1 MMATAMDGTLVDSAL
16 RPIGGEGLG
25 CGPLAFGCWR
35 FSPSDPGR
43 AERAL
48 DAAIEAGMTLVDTAD
63 IYGYQGDGSGFGAAE
78 EMLGRILHGRPALRD
93 RIVLA
98 TKGGVRP
105 PLPYDSGGQ
114 ALRAACEAS
123 LGRLG
128 VERIDLYQVHRPD
141 LFAHPAEVAATLV
154 ALRREGK
161 VREVGVSNYSVS
173 QHDALAAWLARDGV
187 ALATTQPEYSAVRLD
202 PARDGTFD
210 RCTGAGVTALAWS
223 PLAGGRLA
231 TGEGVRPELLAVLDE
246 LAAREGVE
254 RTAIAVAFVLAHPA
268 RPVAILGSLT
278 PARLVAATRALG
290 VHLDRRDC
298 YRIVEAS
305 DGAPLP

>member
-1 MMATAMDGTLVDSAL
+1 MSENLVDAAA
-16 RPIGGEGLG
+16 RPIGDEGMRS
-25 CGPLAFGCWR
+25 GPLAFGCWR
-35 FSPSDPGR
+35 FAPTEAER

-48 DAAIEAGMTLVDTAD
+48 NAAIEAGMTLVDTAD
-63 IYGYQGDGSGFGAAE
+63 VYGCQEDSSGFGAAE
-78 EMLGRILHGRPALRD
+78 EMLGRMLQAQPSLRD

-105 PLPYDSGGQ
+105 PLPYDSSAR

-123 LGRLG
+123 LRRLR
-128 VERIDLYQVHRPD
+128 VERIDLYLVHRPD
-141 LFAHPAEVAATLV
+141 LFAHPVDVAETLV

-161 VREVGVSNYSVS
+161 VREVGVSNYTLS
-173 QHDALAAWLARDGV
+173 QHDAITASLARNGTALAA
-187 ALATTQPEYSAVRLD
+187 TQPEYSAVHLD

-210 RCTGAGVTALAWS
+210 RCCCGNITALAWS

-231 TGEGVRPELLAVLDE
+231 SGEGVRPELLAVLDE

-254 RTAIAVAFVLAHPA
+254 RAVVALAFVLAHPV

-278 PARLVAATRALG
+278 PARLFAATRALA

>member
-1 MMATAMDGTLVDSAL
+1 MSDNLVDAAS
-16 RPIGGEGLG
+16 RPFGADGMST
-25 CGPLAFGCWR
+25 GPLAFGCWR
-35 FSPSDPGR
+35 FAPTEARR

-48 DAAIEAGMTLVDTAD
+48 HAAIEAGMTFVDTAD
-63 IYGYQGDGSGFGAAE
+63 VYGYQEDSSGFGAAE
-78 EMLGRILHGRPALRD
+78 EMLGRMLQAQPSLRD

-98 TKGGVRP
+98 SKGGVRP
-105 PLPYDSGGQ
+105 PLPYDSSAR

-123 LGRLG
+123 LRRLR
-128 VERIDLYQVHRPD
+128 VERIDLYLVHRPD
-141 LFAHPAEVAATLV
+141 LFTHPAEVAETLV

-161 VREVGVSNYSVS
+161 VREVGVSNYTPS
-173 QHDALAAWLARDGV
+173 QHDAIAACLARMGTALAA
-187 ALATTQPEYSAVRLD
+187 TQPEYSAVHLD

-210 RCTGAGVTALAWS
+210 RCGCGGVTALAWS

-231 TGEGVRPELLAVLDE
+231 SGEGIRPELLAVLDE

-254 RTAIAVAFVLAHPA
+254 RAAVAVAFVLAHPA

-278 PARLVAATRALG
+278 PARLVAATRALT

-298 YRIVEAS
+298 YRVVEAS
-305 DGAPLP
+305 DGVPLP